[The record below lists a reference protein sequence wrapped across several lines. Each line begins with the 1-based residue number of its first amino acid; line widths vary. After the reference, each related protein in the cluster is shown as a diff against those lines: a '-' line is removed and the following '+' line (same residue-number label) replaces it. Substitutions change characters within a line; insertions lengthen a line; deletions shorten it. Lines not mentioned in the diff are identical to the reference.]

1 MITEEQAMKLL
12 IESNPVPDLSVLD
25 RDDVHRTAPLANL
38 DRRSNEMTELK
49 QEKQQRL
56 SGRDRRR
63 LVTTLSIMAAG
74 VLAVILVWRGG
85 EPNPVAAV
93 EAYFETFN
101 SGDVEATLDFFVDE
115 GGEFTIKTQPPDT
128 PYANSGFEDTTEHV
142 AWSVAAETILTDR
155 ECSSVDGSPDRF
167 VCTFMIEDIHRSTA
181 GFPALHGFLEVKV
194 ENGWFVDFEN
204 TIVLSEEGTAFTDYL
219 DWLAGTH
226 PEESEVAART
236 DWASVEEAVESGEA
250 RVRYVDEWSESLG
263 EPAG

>member
-1 MITEEQAMKLL
+1 MITDEQAMKLL

-25 RDDVHRTAPLANL
+25 RADVLSTAPLANL
-38 DRRSNEMTELK
+38 DRRSKEMTELK
-49 QEKQQRL
+49 QKKQQSL
-56 SGRDRRR
+56 STRDRRK
-63 LVTTLSIMAAG
+63 LVTTLSLMAVG

-115 GGEFTIKTQPPDT
+115 GGEFKIITRPEDT
-128 PYANSGFEDTTEHV
+128 PYENFGYADTTEAI
-142 AWSVAAETILTDR
+142 AWAVAAETILTDR
-155 ECSSVDGSPDRF
+155 ECSSVEGSPDRF
-167 VCTFMIEDIHRSTA
+167 VCRFMIEDIQRRTTEL
-181 GFPALHGFLEVKV
+181 PALHGFLDITV
-194 ENGWFVDFEN
+194 ENGRFVEFAE
-204 TIVLSEEGTAFTDYL
+204 TIVLSEGTAFADYL
-219 DWLAGTH
+219 DWLAGAH